1 MMISLI
7 NLNKFLFFFSF
18 FLTLSAFAQDAI
30 VLKNTALFKE
40 ASISSGSLISIEA
53 KKTVKIIEKKGFWV
67 KIDFNGQSG
76 WLKLNDIELPNIP
89 TNADALSTGRT
100 SSGNVV
106 NTAGVRGLS
115 PEDLKNSKPDTNAVE
130 IAIKNNN
137 LIKDADIASFISSA
151 GLIIGSPDPQLKS
164 VKTTMTGNVD
174 APENASSNN
183 KSKQKNNSTQKTK
196 EDENW

>member
-1 MMISLI
+1 MHLRSLDK
-7 NLNKFLFFFSF
+7 LLSLFLLFSIA
-18 FLTLSAFAQDAI
+18 SFAQDAI
-30 VLKNTALFKE
+30 TLKNTALYKD
-40 ASISSGSLISIEA
+40 ASISSASSISIEA

-76 WLKLNDIELPNIP
+76 WLKLNDLELPNIKP
-89 TNADALSTGRT
+89 NVDAISTGRA
-100 SSGNVV
+100 SSDNVV

-137 LIKDADIASFISSA
+137 LIKDTDVASFISSA
-151 GLIIGSPDPQLKS
+151 GLTIGSPAPQLKS
-164 VKTTMTGNVD
+164 VKTTMTGNVENQ
-174 APENASSNN
+174 ENASSNN
-183 KSKQKNNSTQKTK
+183 KPKQKNNSTQKTK